1 MKNILLVS
9 FLMMHTFN
17 LFSQTKGQVIDSN
30 NFPVKDVNVFLSD
43 QNILLYSNNDGTF
56 ISKQDIPNNS
66 YIHFYKFGYASK
78 VIKYKSD
85 QEFKVILEDLH
96 INLDEVGV
104 VESFSELGNT
114 KLTNIEKKSLEDVF
128 LKNNSMVESI
138 AQLAGVDIVSSG
150 LGIQKVVV
158 RGLSGMR
165 VVTYLN
171 GMQINNQQWANDHG
185 IGFTDL
191 GLGEVELIKGS
202 SALKYGS
209 EAIGGLLYFKDSPF
223 ISSDKLKG
231 FFATK
236 FNNSSYLSSSQFGI
250 KWNKNN
256 FYFNLYGQYSLSSDY
271 RLPNNTYLFNSR
283 FNQNAIKFSLAHRYK
298 KLQNIFMYQ
307 YHNEITGIPAHAHVD
322 PADVNISDI
331 TSSFLDLSTDFKATR
346 PTQFINN
353 QLFIYKLNYLN
364 NNIKLSLHAGHFIN
378 NLQEYEKWSSPAF
391 DLTISNTQITP
402 NIRYKLDRLTF
413 NLGSQIS
420 VLDNKNNED
429 LRLVPDAS
437 SLNIGPYFI
446 LDYEKNNFGYN
457 SGIRYDYK
465 SLKSEDKISNV
476 IYDNEFSNTSF
487 STGVFYKFNDNVFRL
502 TYSGAFRA
510 PHFSELFSD
519 GVHHGTNRYEL
530 GNQNLDIEYASQYE
544 FKYQWSNEHFGFVLN
559 PFLQNISDFISIVPT
574 DSFINSF
581 RVYNYMQ
588 YNKVE
593 IKGVEINL
601 HYHPHQLHNLHFEQ
615 SYSFLQTINKD
626 DQYGLALV
634 PANSIKTNILFDFNE
649 YERLVKYKLD
659 YFSLFHI
666 YKFSQ
671 EYFAEYEELTKS
683 YNLINLQLGL
693 KFNDKLLCSIGL
705 NNLFNKQ
712 YSPHTSRIRSVA
724 GGIPNPGRSF
734 NINLKYEF

>member
-671 EYFAEYEELTKS
+671 EYFAEYEEFTKS

-724 GGIPNPGRSF
+724 GGVPNPGRSF

>member
-391 DLTISNTQITP
+391 NLTISNTQITP

-724 GGIPNPGRSF
+724 GGVPNPGRSF

>member
-1 MKNILLVS
+1 MKNIFLVS
-9 FLMMHTFN
+9 FLMINVFN
-17 LFSQTKGQVIDSN
+17 LFSQTQGKVLNSVNQPI
-30 NFPVKDVNVFLSD
+30 KDVSVFLTD
-43 QNILLYSNNDGTF
+43 QNIIMYSDKDGAFLT
-56 ISKQDIPNNS
+56 KYDIPNNS
-66 YIHFYKFGYASK
+66 HLHFYKFGFASK
-78 VIKYKSD
+78 IIKYIAG
-85 QEFKVILEDLH
+85 QELKVVLEDLH

-104 VESFSELGNT
+104 VESYSELGNSL
-114 KLTNIEKKSLEDVF
+114 LTNIEKKSLDNVF
-128 LKNNSMVESI
+128 LKNNSMVESLT
-138 AQLAGVDIVSSG
+138 QLSGIDIISSG
-150 LGIQKVVV
+150 TGIQKVIV

-209 EAIGGLLYFKDSPF
+209 EAVGGLLYFKDSPF
-223 ISSDKLKG
+223 IYGDKLKG
-231 FFATK
+231 FVSTK

-283 FNQNAIKFSLAHRYK
+283 FNQKAIKFSVAHRYK
-298 KLQNIFMYQ
+298 KLQNIFRYQ
-307 YHNEITGIPAHAHVD
+307 YNNDITGIPAHAHVD

-331 TSSFLDLSTDFKATR
+331 SSSSLDFSTDFKATR

-353 QLFIYKLNYLN
+353 HLFIYKLNYLSN
-364 NNIKLSLHAGHFIN
+364 DVKLSLHAGHFIN
-378 NLQEYEKWSSPAF
+378 TLQEYEKWTSPAF

-402 NIRYKLDRLTF
+402 NIRYKANKLTF

-420 VLDNKNNED
+420 VLDNKNNQT

-437 SLNIGPYFI
+437 SFNIGPYFI
-446 LDYEKNNFGYN
+446 LDYEKNNFGFN
-457 SGIRYDYK
+457 TGVRYDYK
-465 SLKSEDKISNV
+465 NLKSEDIISNTD
-476 IYDNEFSNTSF
+476 YDNKFSNTSF
-487 STGVFYKFNDNVFRL
+487 STGLFYKVQDNIFRF
-502 TYSGAFRA
+502 TYSGAYRA

-530 GNQNLDIEYASQYE
+530 GNENLDIEYANQFE

-574 DSFINSF
+574 DEINNSF
-581 RVYNYMQ
+581 RVYDYIQ
-588 YNKVE
+588 YDKVE
-593 IKGVEINL
+593 IKGFEMNL
-601 HYHPHQLHNLHFEQ
+601 HYHPHQLHNLHLEQ
-615 SYSFLQTINKD
+615 SYSFLQIKNND
-626 DQYGLALV
+626 DEYGLAMV
-634 PANSIKTNILFDFNE
+634 PANSVKTNILFDFNE

-671 EYFAEYEELTKS
+671 EDFAEYEELTES

-705 NNLFNKQ
+705 NNLFNKE

-724 GGIPNPGRSF
+724 GGVPNPGRSF

>member
-17 LFSQTKGQVIDSN
+17 LFSQTKGKVIDSN

>member
-17 LFSQTKGQVIDSN
+17 LFSQTKGKVIDSN

-378 NLQEYEKWSSPAF
+378 NLQEKEKWSSPAF

-724 GGIPNPGRSF
+724 GGVPNPGRSF